1 MVVVVLDP
9 LFFLILIWI
18 AEIYNYILIFLK
30 KYIIWKPF

>member
-18 AEIYNYILIFLK
+18 VDISNYILIFLK
-30 KYIIWKPF
+30 KYIFW

>member
-1 MVVVVLDP
+1 MVVAVLDP

-18 AEIYNYILIFLK
+18 VEIYNYILIFLK